1 MEIHGNIDGGDGIFA
16 VEDAVGVADVEE
28 FDGEDVRGPREFFFG
43 EEEWSGFALIG
54 DPPLDGRSYATE
66 VWGGQGSQDH
76 QDIQVGMLFVEIA
89 AGSRAVKDYGVQI
102 LGGQLFEAVD

>member
-28 FDGEDVRGPREFFFG
+28 FDGEDVRGTREFFFG
-43 EEEWSGFALIG
+43 EEEWGGVALIG
-54 DPPLDGRSYATE
+54 DLPLNCRSHPAK
-66 VWGGQGSQDH
+66 VWGGQGSQDY

-89 AGSRAVKDYGVQI
+89 AGGRAVKDYGVQI
-102 LGGQLFEAVD
+102 LGGQFFE